1 MARAPIDRI
10 PLHVRLLPVLG
21 IAVWLVIGKVG
32 LEVLAVVPAVVLLG
46 NVIAA
51 VYHAEVVALRVGEPY
66 GTLVLALAVTI
77 IEVGLIISIMLS
89 GEPNRTLLR
98 DSVHA
103 VVMLVLH
110 GLAGLCIVVGAVRER
125 ESEFQVE
132 GAKAFLAVLIPM
144 ATLVMVV
151 PNYLVSAPGPYYT
164 PLQLAFVSA
173 VCLGLYIA
181 FLFIQTGWHRAYFLP
196 IGEED
201 TVEHARPSRRIAL
214 ASLGML
220 LLALL
225 SVVLLAKSLGPAL
238 ESGVQTAGAPLA
250 FVGVIIA
257 AIVLLPETTA
267 AIRAAARRQLQASIN
282 LALGSAVATIGL
294 SVPVVALASFWIG
307 QPLELGISP
316 GASVLM
322 ALGFV
327 VAIIT
332 YGTGRTNLLAGIV
345 HLVLLAAYVFTVF
358 ALRLSEP
365 HYLDAK
371 CAWSKKAERRGDRCH
386 LA

>member
-1 MARAPIDRI
+1 MAGARIDRI
-10 PLHVRLLPVLG
+10 PLHVTILPVLG
-21 IAVWLVIGKVG
+21 IVAWLAVGKVG
-32 LEVLAVVPAVVLLG
+32 LGFLALVLAAVLLG

-51 VYHAEVVALRVGEPY
+51 VHHAEVVALRVGEPY
-66 GTLVLALAVTI
+66 GTLVLALAVTV

-89 GEPNRTLLR
+89 GEPNLTLLR
-98 DSVHA
+98 DSVQA

-110 GLAGLCIVVGAVRER
+110 GLAGVCIVVGAFRDR

-144 ATLVMVV
+144 ATLVMVL
-151 PNYLVSAPGPYYT
+151 PNYIVSAPGPYYS

-196 IGEED
+196 INEGGA
-201 TVEHARPSRRIAL
+201 TEHERPSGPIAL

-220 LLALL
+220 FVALL
-225 SVVLLAKSLGPAL
+225 SVVLLAKSLAPAL
-238 ESGVQTAGAPLA
+238 EAGVQAAGAPLA
-250 FVGVIIA
+250 IVGVIIA
-257 AIVLLPETTA
+257 AIVLLPETAA

-282 LALGSAVATIGL
+282 LALGSAVASIGL
-294 SVPVVALASFWIG
+294 SVPAVALVSFWIH
-307 QPLELGISP
+307 QPLELGISA
-316 GASVLM
+316 GATVLM

-332 YGTGRTNLLAGIV
+332 YGTGRTNLLSGIV
-345 HLVLLAAYVFTVF
+345 HLLLLATYIFTVF
-358 ALRLSEP
+358 AP
-365 HYLDAK
+365 
-371 CAWSKKAERRGDRCH
+371 
-386 LA
+386 